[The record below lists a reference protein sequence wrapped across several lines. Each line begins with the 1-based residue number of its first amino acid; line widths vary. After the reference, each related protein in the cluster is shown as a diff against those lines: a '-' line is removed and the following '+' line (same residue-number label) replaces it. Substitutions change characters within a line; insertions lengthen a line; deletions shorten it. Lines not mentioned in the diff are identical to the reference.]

1 MKLLLTVIHMQI
13 FSYWLTCLHLKRLD
27 TISKAVSSYRTVYEF
42 RTKKLR
48 ITFFARLLP
57 KMDRIDNFQ
66 FTFPQRMAVDGAI
79 HTFESLTESERE
91 KIIRVLERDTELQ
104 KAESEKLAYV

>member
-1 MKLLLTVIHMQI
+1 
-13 FSYWLTCLHLKRLD
+13 
-27 TISKAVSSYRTVYEF
+27 
-42 RTKKLR
+42 
-48 ITFFARLLP
+48 
-57 KMDRIDNFQ
+57 MDRIDNFQ

-79 HTFESLTESERE
+79 HTFESLSESERE